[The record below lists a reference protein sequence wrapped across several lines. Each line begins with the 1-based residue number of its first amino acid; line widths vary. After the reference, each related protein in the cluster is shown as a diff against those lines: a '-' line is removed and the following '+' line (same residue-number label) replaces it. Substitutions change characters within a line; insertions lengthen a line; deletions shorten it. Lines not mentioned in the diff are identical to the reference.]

1 MSDRIRKSAGTA
13 LGLAALLFCLV
24 PVLPAGHGKSVR
36 YRSGMIAAAPAAA
49 IDTEQ
54 GGTVRVNEADADEL
68 TGLYGVG
75 ETLAALI
82 AEEREKNGPFYYPED
97 LVSVRGIGHR
107 MLQKFRQMIDLTRT
121 ESGE

>member
-1 MSDRIRKSAGTA
+1 MSDRIRKSAGIA
-13 LGLAALLFCLV
+13 LGLAALLFCLA

-36 YRSGMIAAAPAAA
+36 YRSGMIPAAPAAA
-49 IDTEQ
+49 IDPEQ
-54 GGTVRVNEADADEL
+54 GGTVRVNEADETEL
-68 TGLYGVG
+68 TGLHGVG

-97 LVSVRGIGHR
+97 LVSVRGIGPR
-107 MLQKFRQMIDLTRT
+107 TLQKFRQMIDLTRT